1 MFNTVLLV
9 DDDQQFRQLAVQV
22 LEQRQCKVFQASS
35 GQQAWQL
42 LGGTHPDLIIVDGVL
57 PDVSGVDWI
66 AELRLRGDTTPIIFI
81 SGHWWDPDTLQRL
94 FREYGVSLFVH
105 KPIIPE
111 AFSEEVQFLLAR
123 SSTASPPGAEQ
134 DLQDELDKLR
144 REYASKLPDKLDD
157 LRRAV
162 NAARERANESS
173 LLNQAKSLAH
183 KIRGTAG
190 SYGFTTIGERVGK
203 IEEALTLLEKEERQD
218 ASELWN
224 RVGGDLAGAIS
235 EALSVS
241 LRDPRSLESAPD
253 SAVSTHRPSMA
264 RILLVDDDPEFLE
277 LARAMGRQR
286 LIEIVTASHPEQ
298 ALFEASTGNID
309 AAILDVSLGST
320 GFTFS
325 LAGELRSLPGCQDL
339 PVAFISADER
349 IERRVTAAQMGA
361 ALFLSK
367 PLEPE
372 ALEFA
377 VHQLV
382 SARQLG
388 KPRVLVVDDDEDFSA
403 GVELILRQ
411 AGMLTARLHDSTRI
425 LEKLNEFCPDLVL
438 LDVLMPGLS
447 GYDACMMLRT
457 MPRWRD
463 LPILFLTA
471 ETGWQSRSAIFK
483 AGGDDYLTKP
493 VMAEELLTRVKIR
506 VERARLLKER
516 ADKDTITGLL
526 LRRAFMEQL
535 APMLAEAV
543 KHGWPLTIALLDLDH
558 FKKVNDIHGHLSGDG
573 VLAGLGRL
581 LSRRFRMHDLK
592 GRWGGEEF
600 ILAFSRQTRQSAHT
614 AVERVLQE
622 FAELSFP
629 GEHGEEFHVAFSAG
643 LASYPS
649 DGASIHELIKK
660 ADGRLM
666 AAKAA
671 GRARVV
677 SEG

>member
-1 MFNTVLLV
+1 MSHTVLLV
-9 DDDQQFRQLAVQV
+9 DDDQQFRDLAVPV
-22 LEQRQCKVFQASS
+22 LEQKHCQVIQASS

-42 LGGTHPDLIIVDGVL
+42 LGSTHPDLIIVDGVL

-66 AELRLRGDTTPIIFI
+66 ADLRLQGDSTPIIFI
-81 SGHWWDPDTLQRL
+81 SGHWWDPDTLHRL
-94 FREYGVSLFVH
+94 FRELQVTLFVH

-111 AFSEEVQFLLAR
+111 AFSEEVQYLLAR
-123 SSTASPPGAEQ
+123 SSAASRPDADQ
-134 DLQDELDKLR
+134 DLQDELEKLR

-157 LRRAV
+157 LRRAI
-162 NAARERANESS
+162 NAAREGPGESS

-190 SYGFTTIGERVGK
+190 SYGFTAIGERIGK
-203 IEEALTLLEKEERQD
+203 IEEALALLGKGERQD
-218 ASELWN
+218 ADELWSS
-224 RVGGDLAGAIS
+224 VGGNLSGAIT

-241 LRDPRSLESAPD
+241 SRDARSLTSAED
-253 SAVSTHRPSMA
+253 SAVSTHRPSMS
-264 RILLVDDDPEFLE
+264 RILLVDDDQDFLE
-277 LARAMGRQR
+277 LARVMGRQR
-286 LIEIVTASHPEQ
+286 LIDIVTASNPEE

-339 PVAFISADER
+339 PVAFISVDER

-361 ALFLSK
+361 ALFLIK
-367 PLEPE
+367 PLEPD

-377 VHQLV
+377 VQQLV
-382 SARQLG
+382 SARQVG
-388 KPRVLVVDDDEDFSA
+388 KPRVLVVDDDEDFAA
-403 GVELILRQ
+403 GVEKILSQ
-411 AGMLTARLHDSTRI
+411 AGMLTAGLHDSTRI
-425 LEKLNEFCPDLVL
+425 LEQLNEFCPDLLL
-438 LDVLMPGLS
+438 LDVIMPGLS
-447 GYDACMMLRT
+447 GYDACMMLRS

-463 LPILFLTA
+463 LPVLFLTA

-483 AGGDDYLTKP
+483 AGADDYLTKP

-516 ADKDTITGLL
+516 ADKDAITGLL

-535 APMLAEAV
+535 APMLTEAA

-558 FKKVNDIHGHLSGDG
+558 FKQVNDMHGHLSGDG

-581 LSRRFRMHDLK
+581 LSQRFRLHDLK

-600 ILAFSRQTRQSAHT
+600 ILAFSRQTRPSVHT
-614 AVERVLQE
+614 AVERVLKEFQE
-622 FAELSFP
+622 MSLP
-629 GEHGEEFHVAFSAG
+629 GEHGEEFHVTYSAG
-643 LASYPS
+643 LASFPS
-649 DGASIHELIKK
+649 DGASIYELIKA
-660 ADGRLM
+660 ADRRLI
-666 AAKAA
+666 AAKSG
-671 GRARVV
+671 GRAKVI